1 MSRDRL
7 LSPALSHR
15 HQARMW
21 AIALLHCRQ
30 DQSANVGFCLLRAQA
45 SSIVDV
51 GPATCKSGHASRSW
65 APQDHAHAVR
75 PAHRAPEADASAL
88 SAQQGGTY
96 GGGITLLSTDRPR
109 MNLTATRRLDLT
121 SDVRRNQAL
130 RLDDGCGRRASR
142 QQGRGKWTQQVPP
155 HHRGRAVPAFAL
167 YYLHC
172 NFTVFYYSENGRR
185 R

>member
-1 MSRDRL
+1 
-7 LSPALSHR
+7 
-15 HQARMW
+15 MW

-185 R
+185 RCKR